1 MSDKKESADGEDIYI
16 HNTLSGEKERFV
28 PIREGKVGMYCC
40 GPTTYNYI
48 HLGNGR
54 PLVVFDTIRRYLVYR
69 GYEVCF
75 VSNFTDVDDKIID
88 RAATEGEGPKDLA
101 DRYIGEYYK
110 DAGALGVLRADFH
123 PQVSGHMPE
132 IISFVDALVQKGM
145 AYPVDGDVYYA
156 VERFPSYGKLSK
168 RSRED
173 LLDGARVDVDQRKH
187 DAADFALWKKAKPG
201 EPSWDSPWGPGRPG
215 WHIECSAMSHKY
227 LGESFDIHGG
237 GADLIFPHHENE
249 IAQSEGRF
257 GHTMANYW
265 IHNGFIT
272 LNREKMSK
280 SLGNFFLL
288 REILEKFPGQ
298 VVRFYL
304 LSVHYRSPL
313 DFDDEKLAVA
323 QKGLERLKN
332 TVRTARAAV
341 AAHDVGVGSAPD
353 DDPAGAAAVTAGG
366 EATGDTVAGDTAG
379 GRSGGIS
386 GAAVAFLAE
395 AERQKTLFEKAM
407 NDDFNTALAIAA
419 LFDLARAMNT
429 YAAGGDID
437 TQALQE
443 AHDRLVRLA
452 GVLGLDL
459 TEGDTPEGEDAV
471 LEQALGALLG
481 TLREQ
486 DGGERTAADM
496 METLLSLRQACRK
509 ARDFAGADAIRDGL
523 RALGIVVEDTAL
535 GARWHRESW

>member
-1 MSDKKESADGEDIYI
+1 MNDKKDGGEGDSIYLY
-16 HNTLSGEKERFV
+16 NTLSGTKERFV

-40 GPTTYNYI
+40 GPTTYNFI

-54 PLVVFDTIRRYLVYR
+54 PLVVFDTIRRYLLYR
-69 GYEVCF
+69 GYDVCF

-88 RAATEGEGPKDLA
+88 KAAAEGEAPQDLA
-101 DRYIGEYYK
+101 DRFIGEYYK
-110 DAGALGVLRADFH
+110 DAGALGVLRADYH

-132 IISFVDALVQKGM
+132 IIAFVEALVDKGM

-156 VERFPSYGKLSK
+156 VERFPAYGKLSK

-201 EPSWDSPWGPGRPG
+201 EPSWESPWGPGRPG

-257 GHTMANYW
+257 DCVMAHYW
-265 IHNGFIT
+265 LHNGFIT
-272 LNREKMSK
+272 LNQEKMSK

-288 REILEKFPGQ
+288 RDILERFSGQ

-332 TVRTARAAV
+332 AVRTARAAV
-341 AAHDVGVGSAPD
+341 
-353 DDPAGAAAVTAGG
+353 AAAVTAGG
-366 EATGDTVAGDTAG
+366 EATGDTVAGDTSD
-379 GRSGGIS
+379 GRSGGVS
-386 GAAVAFLAE
+386 GAAMAFPAE

-429 YAAGGDID
+429 YAAGADSD
-437 TQALQE
+437 PRALQE
-443 AHDRLVRLA
+443 ALDRLLRLA

-459 TEGDTPEGEDAV
+459 DDDSAPEGEDGA
-471 LEQALGALLG
+471 LEQSLRALLL

-486 DGGERTAADM
+486 DGGERTTEEI
-496 METLLSLRQACRK
+496 METLLSLRQDYRK

-535 GARWHRESW
+535 GARWHRES